1 MKLEKTNA
9 MRILDKAKI
18 SYQTYTYDA
27 DDGAIDGVSVAKKC
41 SQDPQKVFKT
51 LLTRGSSKNYFVFV
65 IPVEHELDLKKCA
78 KAVNEKA

>member
-27 DDGAIDGVSVAKKC
+27 DDGAIDGVSVVKKC
-41 SQDPQKVFKT
+41 S
-51 LLTRGSSKNYFVFV
+51 
-65 IPVEHELDLKKCA
+65 
-78 KAVNEKA
+78 